1 MKEKRC
7 CYIIFAF
14 IVLILFNKNAFAEVK
29 TYTNSNI
36 VNQATTKNVEI
47 AQSCS
52 SLLGNPKKD
61 GDPADYLTF
70 AFKVVRYVAIVLL
83 LVLSTMDFVG
93 AVAASDDDALK
104 KAFNHL
110 MIRLVLCVVIFLL
123 PVLIEFILQ
132 IINNHAIDLCI
143 DA

>member
-1 MKEKRC
+1 
-7 CYIIFAF
+7 
-14 IVLILFNKNAFAEVK
+14 
-29 TYTNSNI
+29 
-36 VNQATTKNVEI
+36 
-47 AQSCS
+47 
-52 SLLGNPKKD
+52 
-61 GDPADYLTF
+61 
-70 AFKVVRYVAIVLL
+70 
-83 LVLSTMDFVG
+83 MDFVG